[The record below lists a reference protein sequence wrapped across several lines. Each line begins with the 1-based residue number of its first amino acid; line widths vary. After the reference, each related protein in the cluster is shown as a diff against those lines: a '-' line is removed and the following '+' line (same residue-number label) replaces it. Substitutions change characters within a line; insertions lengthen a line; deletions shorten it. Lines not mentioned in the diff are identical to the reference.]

1 MATRG
6 IRGATTVVEDTP
18 TAVLRATR
26 ELLKA
31 IVEANAI
38 DIDDVASII
47 FTVTQD
53 LSGEYPARAAR
64 EMGWTDTALLGATEM
79 DVPGGLGKCIRVLLH
94 VNTQRTQQEVKHV
107 YLRDARLLRPD
118 RA

>member
-6 IRGATTVVEDTP
+6 IRGATTVAEDTP

-26 ELLKA
+26 ELLEA
-31 IVEANAI
+31 IVDANTL
-38 DIDDVASII
+38 DIDDVASIV
-47 FTVTQD
+47 FTMTQD
-53 LSGEYPARAAR
+53 LTGEYPARAAR

-79 DVPGGLGKCIRVLLH
+79 DVPGGLPRCIRVLLH
-94 VNTQRTQQEVKHV
+94 VNTERSQREVKHV
-107 YLRDARLLRPD
+107 YLHDACMLRPD

>member
-6 IRGATTVVEDTP
+6 IRGATTVAEDTP
-18 TAVLRATR
+18 AAVLQATR
-26 ELLKA
+26 ELLEA
-31 IVEANAI
+31 LVEANAI
-38 DIDDVASII
+38 EIDDVASVV

-79 DVPGGLGKCIRVLLH
+79 DVPGGLPRCVRVLLH
-94 VNTQRTQQEVKHV
+94 VNTERSQRQVQHV
-107 YLRDARLLRPD
+107 YLHDARALRPD

>member
-6 IRGATTVVEDTP
+6 IRGATTASEDTP

-26 ELLKA
+26 ELLET
-31 IVEANAI
+31 IVEANTI

-79 DVPGGLGKCIRVLLH
+79 DVPGGLRRCIRVLLH
-94 VNTQRTQQEVKHV
+94 VNTERTQREVKHV
-107 YLRDARLLRPD
+107 YLHDARVLRPD